1 MCVLTTAAAG
11 TAAAAAAGSAAAAG
25 GTAAATTAASS
36 WLTYASMAAALAG
49 AGVSA
54 YSSIQQGKSAQAQAE
69 YNAKQAEAQA
79 ADAQLRGGIAAN
91 QKRQEVR
98 RAVAAQQT
106 QLAANGVET
115 SSGSALSLMSD
126 TSREGELDA
135 QTAYA
140 NAIREAYGYQSQATS
155 YRFSGKSA
163 MSNAYGQATGSL
175 LSGAGSALK
184 SWSVGSGSSFGGTSK
199 KLKVDAISH
208 G

>member
-11 TAAAAAAGSAAAAG
+11 TAAAATAAGSAAAAG
-25 GTAAATTAASS
+25 GTAAATAATTS

-69 YNAKQAEAQA
+69 YNAKQAEIQA
-79 ADAQLRGGIAAN
+79 EDAQLRGGIEAN
-91 QKRQEVR
+91 RKRQEVR
-98 RAVAAQQT
+98 RVLAAQQT
-106 QLAANGVET
+106 KLAANGVET
-115 SSGSALSLMSD
+115 SSGSALNLFGD

-140 NAIREAYGYQSQATS
+140 NAMREAYGYQSQATS

-163 MSNAYGQATGSL
+163 MSNAYGQAAGSL
-175 LSGAGSALK
+175 LSGAGKALDTWNIAK
-184 SWSVGSGSSFGGTSK
+184 TPK
-199 KLKVDAISH
+199 NLPKVDGIS
-208 G
+208 GAF